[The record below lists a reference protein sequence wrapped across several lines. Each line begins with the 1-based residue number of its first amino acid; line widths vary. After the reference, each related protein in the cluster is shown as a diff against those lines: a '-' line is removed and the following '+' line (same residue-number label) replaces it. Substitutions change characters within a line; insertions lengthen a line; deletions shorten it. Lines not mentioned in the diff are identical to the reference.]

1 MDLGLR
7 DRVVLVAGGSG
18 VIGRAIA
25 ERFGAERARV
35 LVGYHAHEEAALQTA
50 SVVRSAGGEALL
62 VQLDLSR
69 PDLMRQSVATL
80 EGTWSAIDVLV
91 NSAVAWPEPT
101 PAVFEAMPLDRLTAS
116 VTNNLVGAVALSQV
130 AVATMRRRRWGRIV
144 HLSTGLVE
152 DGFAGSTS
160 YTAAKSGLHGL
171 TRTMSRELAAA
182 EILVN
187 TVMPGYVPHGHESP
201 ELMEQVSR
209 SAATRRPTRAADVAG
224 LVAYLA
230 SPLNGAV
237 TGQLIRADGHFLTR
251 D

>member
-1 MDLGLR
+1 VDLGLQ
-7 DRVVLVAGGSG
+7 DRVVMVAGGSG

-25 ERFGAERARV
+25 EQFGAERARV
-35 LVGYHAHEEAALQTA
+35 LVGYHAHEEAALETA
-50 SVVRSAGGEALL
+50 SAVQAAGGEAALA
-62 VQLDLSR
+62 QLDLSR
-69 PDLMRQSVATL
+69 PELVRQTL
-80 EGTWSAIDVLV
+80 ARLDATWSGIEVLV

-101 PAVFEAMPLDRLTAS
+101 ADAFEDIPLDRVTAS
-116 VTNNLVGAVALSQV
+116 VTSNLVGVIALSQL
-130 AVATMRRRRWGRIV
+130 AVSAMRRRGWGRVV

-152 DGFAGSTS
+152 DGFAGSTA
-160 YTAAKSGLHGL
+160 YTAAKAGLHGL

-182 EILVN
+182 GILVN
-187 TVMPGYVPHGHESP
+187 TVMPGYVPHGHEP
-201 ELMEQVSR
+201 QELIEQVSR
-209 SAATRRPTRAADVAG
+209 SSATRRPTRAAEVAG